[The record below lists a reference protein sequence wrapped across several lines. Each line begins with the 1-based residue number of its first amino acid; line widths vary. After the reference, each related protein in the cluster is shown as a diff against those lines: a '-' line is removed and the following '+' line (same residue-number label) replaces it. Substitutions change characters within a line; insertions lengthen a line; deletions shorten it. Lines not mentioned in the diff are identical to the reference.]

1 MFSNVSSTH
10 IYCVAALD
18 SRHQQQAD
26 MFLWNSS
33 FFFFFY
39 SVLYIAIRVEKSPW
53 SSWLWVPVRSII
65 YLQIDPHA
73 VRSAYINTLW

>member
-18 SRHQQQAD
+18 SRHQQQAE

-33 FFFFFY
+33 FFFFFLQCPVHCNQ
-39 SVLYIAIRVEKSPW
+39 SREITLIQ
-53 SSWLWVPVRSII
+53 PVRSII

-73 VRSAYINTLW
+73 VRSAYINTIW